1 MYIADHLSR
10 APNTATE
17 GDGDGDGDE
26 FEFFTVEIDSSDPLE
41 YIQMKPE

>member
-17 GDGDGDGDE
+17 GDEDGDE